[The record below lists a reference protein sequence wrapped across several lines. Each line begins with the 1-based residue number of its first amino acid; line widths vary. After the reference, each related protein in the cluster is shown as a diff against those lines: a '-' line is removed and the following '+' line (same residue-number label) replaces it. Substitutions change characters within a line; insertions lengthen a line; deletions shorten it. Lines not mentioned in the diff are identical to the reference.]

1 VIGPSARHSD
11 LGETLME
18 TSSRDGGIDRRVMNN
33 IRFHAHR
40 LARGQTVP
48 GMAVEDYEQDLVLDL
63 LRRRK
68 AFNPELASFATFA
81 DRVVSHRISALASS
95 TLRLIEER
103 RAVSL
108 DATARDEDGSELTLL
123 DLLPDEAP
131 PIDESAAIRID
142 VGRLVAGL
150 PPPLLDCCAVLLADS
165 ISEGA
170 RAAQIHRST
179 AYERAARLRERALA
193 QGLAIYVTGS
203 PDTFACPPVDDEDQP
218 GRSPPASDF
227 DQEGHSIMNAR
238 SKFPTVHLALSE
250 IDLCGWLGQAE
261 PGDTLEYYRG
271 FLAVDAI
278 PGGSRL
284 PERDRV
290 ELGRIARRALWAS
303 ERGLAHL
310 LQRRHGPDDYS
321 YIIVARPRSPSQS
334 LSELLA
340 AEVV

>member
-1 VIGPSARHSD
+1 
-11 LGETLME
+11 ME
-18 TSSRDGGIDRRVMNN
+18 ISSRDGGIDRRVMNN
-33 IRFHAHR
+33 IRFNARR

-63 LRRRK
+63 LHRRK
-68 AFNPELASFATFA
+68 AFDPGLASFATFA
-81 DRVVSHRISALASS
+81 DRVVSHRISTLASP
-95 TLRLIEER
+95 TLRLKEER

-108 DATARDEDGSELTLL
+108 DAPAEDEDGSELTLL
-123 DLLPDEAP
+123 DLLSDEAP

-170 RAAQIHRST
+170 RAVQIHRST
-179 AYERAARLRERALA
+179 LYERTARLRERALA
-193 QGLAIYVTGS
+193 QGLAIYATGS

-218 GRSPPASDF
+218 GRSLPASDF

-238 SKFPTVHLALSE
+238 PKFPTVHLALTE
-250 IDLCGWLGQAE
+250 IDLCGWIGQAG

-271 FLAVDAI
+271 FLVVDAI
-278 PGGSRL
+278 PHGSRL
-284 PERDRV
+284 PERDRI
-290 ELGRIARRALWAS
+290 ELGRIARRALWAC
-303 ERGLAHL
+303 ERGLVHL
-310 LQRRHGPDDYS
+310 VQRRHEADDYS
-321 YIIVARPRSPSQS
+321 YLIVARPKPTSQP

-340 AEVV
+340 AEIC